1 MINEYSEDT
10 FAVFGDVGG
19 HYKPFMAALELL
31 GFDKKTFRIPAN
43 LTIIQ
48 DGDLVHKG
56 KSSNQLVSLVD
67 NIIRVNNQD
76 PESGTWI
83 QIFGNHEAQYFL
95 GAPRFWKME
104 CDVHSITTLN
114 KWWRNKD
121 ARLHY
126 VIEQNGKKPF
136 IVSHAGISHRF
147 FYHAQSLW
155 NKVDTKEPADFD
167 KNLAT
172 RTVADFSAWVDS
184 LQPEH
189 IDRAAVA
196 GSMLT
201 GKTSRQAGLIWAE
214 SVNEVYATWRD
225 IKVPF
230 HQIHGHVTP
239 YNWSQSK
246 FYSNVHEVFRQ
257 HIVLDSRKRH
267 SKWTNRDGTMFIGI
281 DPGFDRSADRDIIT
295 PLMLTA
301 NGIIPS

>member
-1 MINEYSEDT
+1 MSKEYSEQT

-19 HYKPFMAALELL
+19 HYKPFMAGLELL

-56 KSSNQLVSLVD
+56 KSTNELVSLVD

-76 PESGTWI
+76 PESGNWI

-104 CDVHSITTLN
+104 CDVHSIVTLN
-114 KWWRNKD
+114 QWWRNRD

-126 VIEQNGKKPF
+126 VIEQNNGKPF
-136 IVSHAGISHRF
+136 VISHAGISHRF
-147 FYHAQSLW
+147 YYHTESLW
-155 NKVDTKEPADFD
+155 NKVDTDKPVDYN
-167 KNLAT
+167 KNLGS
-172 RTVADFSAWVDS
+172 RTVTNFSAWLDS

-189 IDRAAVA
+189 MDRAAVP
-196 GSMLT
+196 GVMLT
-201 GKTSRQAGLIWAE
+201 GKLSRQAGLIWAE
-214 SVNEVYATWRD
+214 SVSEVYSTWKD
-225 IKVPF
+225 NKAPF

-239 YNWSQSK
+239 YAWSQSK
-246 FYSNVHEVFRQ
+246 FYSNVHPVYREQ
-257 HIVLDSRKRH
+257 IVLDRRKRH
-267 SKWTNRDGTMFIGI
+267 SKWTSTDGTMFIGI

-295 PLMLTA
+295 PLVLTA
-301 NGIIPS
+301 NGIVE